1 MSPSLYRGIQTGGEP
16 GGDKKQVETTMKP
29 CRRLLVRTKL
39 FNSTCR
45 PTSLSGL
52 STKRVG
58 HWRAHRSISRGRKML
73 HSLVSIQGPLGYEP
87 NTLPLRQSARVM
99 SSLRTKTSL
108 KSTAKGEI
116 KIHKQYI
123 LIFRNLAARAD
134 LADLIFSCFNLS
146 HQVKTDH
153 GGLSPSGA
161 LRPAG
166 ISCAGDSFGLHRP
179 CSFVL
184 FCQ

>member
-39 FNSTCR
+39 FNNTCR

-99 SSLRTKTSL
+99 SSLRRRRHSNQQRM
-108 KSTAKGEI
+108 GEI
-116 KIHKQYI
+116 KIYKQCIYAYTKSC
-123 LIFRNLAARAD
+123 RARRSHFQ
-134 LADLIFSCFNLS
+134 LLQPFSSSQDRPWRSFS
-146 HQVKTDH
+146 QRR
-153 GGLSPSGA
+153 SPPCWYF
-161 LRPAG
+161 LR
-166 ISCAGDSFGLHRP
+166 R
-179 CSFVL
+179 
-184 FCQ
+184 